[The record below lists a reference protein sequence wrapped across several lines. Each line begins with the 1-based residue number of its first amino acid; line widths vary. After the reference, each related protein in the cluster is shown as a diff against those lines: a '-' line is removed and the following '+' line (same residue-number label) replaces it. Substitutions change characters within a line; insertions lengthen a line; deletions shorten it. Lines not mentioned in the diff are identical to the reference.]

1 MRKLFVL
8 FSLLSI
14 LFISCQKEIDGV
26 ESPSTQNK
34 LQGEYKLISIEAN
47 TIATQELTLGS
58 EVEKLVVISHYITK
72 ENKGTI
78 KFDATTLSS
87 INMSYSIDTVAKGYL
102 YASGI
107 LIDSLEIPVQFALPP
122 SNTSSPYKMVGAD
135 SIYFSGGAA
144 VIGNEPSQQGI
155 PGGAK
160 LKFDGDKLYMIS
172 RYNNT
177 TTTIEQGVKVVSTQQ
192 GTFTTKL
199 QKL

>member
-1 MRKLFVL
+1 MRKLLV
-8 FSLLSI
+8 LLSFFPI

-26 ESPSTQNK
+26 ETPSAQNK
-34 LQGEYKLISIEAN
+34 LEGEYKLLSIEATTN
-47 TIATQELTLGS
+47 ATQELTLGS

-78 KFDATTLSS
+78 KFDATNLSS
-87 INMSYSIDTVAKGYL
+87 INMSYSIDTVATGYL
-102 YASGI
+102 YASGN
-107 LIDSLEIPVQFALPP
+107 LIDSFELPVQFVLPP
-122 SNTSSPYKMVGAD
+122 SNTSSPYKKVGVD
-135 SIYFSGGAA
+135 SIYFTGGTAL
-144 VIGNEPSQQGI
+144 IGNEPSQQGI

-172 RYNNT
+172 RYYNT